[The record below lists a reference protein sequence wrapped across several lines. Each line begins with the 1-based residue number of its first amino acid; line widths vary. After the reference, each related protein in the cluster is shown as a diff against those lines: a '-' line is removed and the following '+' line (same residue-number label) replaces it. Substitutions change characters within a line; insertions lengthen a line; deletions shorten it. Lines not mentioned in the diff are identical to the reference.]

1 MTLTLTPAL
10 TWPGESILTR
20 PLAELEVYSLWG
32 GGHSGQGS
40 YTLRKLKQ
48 PLVAQRAVPG
58 EAEDRGCLSL
68 VGAKVV
74 QVLGPIIDHT

>member
-1 MTLTLTPAL
+1 M
-10 TWPGESILTR
+10 TR

-48 PLVAQRAVPG
+48 PLVAAQRAVPG
-58 EAEDRGCLSL
+58 EAEERGCLSL
-68 VGAKVV
+68 MGAKVV
-74 QVLGPIIDHT
+74 QVLGPIIDPT